1 MRDVADDVGHSHAAD
16 ATHEAPA
23 GEVVR
28 LRSVGIDI
36 GSSTSHVLFSNIT
49 LERQGRHLSSRYEVV
64 DRHVT
69 HRSPVILTPYSR
81 PERVDAAALERFV
94 AESYAG
100 AGCDRDEIDTGAV
113 ITTGEA
119 ARKEN
124 APAIV
129 ELFAREAGKFV
140 CASAGPHLES
150 TLAAHGSGAA
160 QLSLERGEDVLNVDI
175 GGGSTKLALCRGGHV
190 LETAALRVGA
200 RILAWDERGRLRRVE
215 EIGARLLREAGGEPA
230 LGTRLHGERLDAVA
244 AAVAST
250 IVEAVAGG
258 YHADDAEIW
267 MTDALRTA
275 GPFRTVVFSGGVSEY
290 VYGREQREFG
300 DLGPRLGRELVSRCR
315 QLEVLEPREGIRATC
330 IGAAQY
336 TIQVSGN
343 TIFLSHPDVLPVRN
357 VPVAAVRGIVT
368 ASAAIV
374 TAATRA
380 ALARLDADHGGVAA
394 LAVEWPHG
402 TDYASLAALC
412 EGLAAAL
419 VRGDES
425 SEPVL
430 IVLDA
435 DIANIVGRL
444 LRDEFGLRAPI
455 VCIDEV
461 ELREF
466 DYVDLGALL
475 SDQNVVPLVVK
486 SLVFR

>member
-1 MRDVADDVGHSHAAD
+1 MHDVADGVSHGHAAG
-16 ATHEAPA
+16 ATQEPPE

-36 GSSTSHVLFSNIT
+36 GSSTSHVLFSDIT

-81 PERVDAAALERFV
+81 PERVDAEALERFV
-94 AESYAG
+94 ADSYAR
-100 AGCDRDEIDTGAV
+100 AGFDRDEVDTGAV

-160 QLSLERGEDVLNVDI
+160 QLSLERGEDVLNVDV
-175 GGGSTKLALCRGGHV
+175 GGGSTKLALCRDGRV
-190 LETAALRVGA
+190 VETGALRVGA
-200 RILAWDERGRLRRVE
+200 RILAWDRRGRLHRVE
-215 EIGARLLREAGGEPA
+215 EIGARLLREAGGDPA
-230 LGTRLHGERLDAVA
+230 LGSAPAGDRLAAVA
-244 AAVAST
+244 ASVAST

-258 YHADDAEIW
+258 YEAGDAEIW

-275 GPFRTVVFSGGVSEY
+275 GPFGTVVFSGGVSEY

-300 DLGPRLGRELVSRCR
+300 DLGPRLGRELLARCAG
-315 QLEVLEPREGIRATC
+315 LEVLAPREGIRATC

-343 TIFLSHPDVLPVRN
+343 TIFLSHPDVLPLRN
-357 VPVAAVRGIVT
+357 VPVAAVRGLLS
-368 ASAAIV
+368 ASAQLV
-374 TAATRA
+374 TEATQA
-380 ALARLDADHGGVAA
+380 ALARLDGDHGGVAA

-402 TDYASLAALC
+402 TDYSSLAALC
-412 EGLAAAL
+412 EGLANAL
-419 VRGDES
+419 ARVGES
-425 SEPVL
+425 PDPVL
-430 IVLDA
+430 LVLDA
-435 DIANIVGRL
+435 DVANIVGRL
-444 LRDEFGLRAPI
+444 LRDEFGVRAPI

-466 DYVDLGALL
+466 DYVDLGAPLP
-475 SDQNVVPLVVK
+475 DQHVVPLVVK